1 MVHKIT
7 DENFA
12 AELAGNENVVIKF
25 YADWCG
31 SCRLFAPKF
40 TRLSNTDTYQNIKF
54 LEVNAEESPE
64 ARKVANVNNLPYFA
78 TFKNGQ
84 LVQGETTS
92 KEEFLVKM
100 LEQLNA

>member
-40 TRLSNTDTYQNIKF
+40 TRLSNAESYQNIKF
-54 LEVNAEESPE
+54 MEVNAEENPE
-64 ARKVANVNNLPYFA
+64 TRKAANVNNLPYFA

-84 LVQGETTS
+84 LLQGETTS

-100 LEQLNA
+100 LEQLIA

>member
-7 DENFA
+7 DETFA
-12 AELAGNENVVIKF
+12 KELANNENVVIKF

-40 TRLSNTDTYQNIKF
+40 TRLSNTDAYQSIQF
-54 LEVNAEESPE
+54 LEVNAEENPA
-64 ARKVANVNNLPYFA
+64 ARKLANVNNLPYFA
-78 TFKNGQ
+78 TFKKGE

-92 KEEFLVKM
+92 KEEYLVKM
-100 LEQLNA
+100 MDQLIA

>member
-1 MVHKIT
+1 M
-7 DENFA
+7 
-12 AELAGNENVVIKF
+12 VIKF

-40 TRLSNTDTYQNIKF
+40 TRLSKDENFETIRF
-54 LEVNAEESPE
+54 LEVNAEENPE
-64 ARKVANVNNLPYFA
+64 IRKVANVNNLPYFA

-100 LEQLNA
+100 LDQLKA

>member
-7 DENFA
+7 DETFA
-12 AELAGNENVVIKF
+12 AELASNENVVIKF

-40 TRLSNTDTYQNIKF
+40 TRLSKTDTYQNIKF
-54 LEVNAEESPE
+54 LEVNAEENPE

>member
-7 DENFA
+7 DETFA
-12 AELAGNENVVIKF
+12 AELASHENVVIKF

-40 TRLSNTDTYQNIKF
+40 TRLSKDHNFETIRF
-54 LEVNAEESPE
+54 LEVNAEENPE
-64 ARKVANVNNLPYFA
+64 IRKVANVNNLPYFA

-100 LEQLNA
+100 LDQLKA